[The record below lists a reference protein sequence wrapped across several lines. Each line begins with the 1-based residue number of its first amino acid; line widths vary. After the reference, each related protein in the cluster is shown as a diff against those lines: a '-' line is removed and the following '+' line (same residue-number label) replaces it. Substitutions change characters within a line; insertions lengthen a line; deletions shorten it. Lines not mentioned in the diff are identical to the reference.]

1 MCKSGYGQLENAS
14 HWLSYVEILD
24 YSFHCLDADQGVD
37 GHEITEKIRKRLNEN
52 QKKTEGTKNHWNKAK
67 TYWQVLNRN

>member
-1 MCKSGYGQLENAS
+1 MGNWRMLVIDFRMWK
-14 HWLSYVEILD
+14 ILD

-52 QKKTEGTKNHWNKAK
+52 QKKTEGTKNH
-67 TYWQVLNRN
+67 